1 MDMEDQ
7 NTNPPQLNPD
17 LAGYPTVDALVQ
29 GYRSSG
35 EEAKRLREKS
45 DKLEGLLTQMLE
57 QQAANQRVVPDR
69 RGGRPEDRLVEFGI
83 PVDALD
89 EFVAGRVAKAFEPVT
104 RGIQARQ
111 TIVGSHPDYLQFE
124 QDVAQFIGSDQ
135 ELSSR
140 YGKMFETDPAGAM
153 EYAFLKFA
161 DSRRRS
167 VSGGAAPAGGSV
179 DAAIP
184 MSRNGEGRRAPD
196 SDQHIR
202 DAFDRWQK
210 SGSTAD
216 AQNYAKARLRG
227 VVTDEFLNG

>member
-1 MDMEDQ
+1 MDEQ
-7 NTNPPQLNPD
+7 TTPQPQLNPD
-17 LAGYPTVDALVQ
+17 LAGYPSVEALVQ

-35 EEAKRLREKS
+35 EEAKRLREKA
-45 DKLEGLLTQMLE
+45 DKLESLMTQVFE
-57 QQAANQRVVPDR
+57 QQAANQRTVPNR
-69 RGGRPEDRLVEFGI
+69 SGRPEDRLTEFGV

-111 TIVGSHPDYLQFE
+111 AIVGSHPDYVQFE
-124 QDVAQFIGSDQ
+124 QDVANFIGNDPD
-135 ELSSR
+135 LSQR
-140 YGKMFETDPAGAM
+140 YPRMFESDPAGAM

-167 VSGGAAPAGGSV
+167 VGSPTGAVGGSV

-184 MSRNGEGRRAPD
+184 TSRAGEGRRAPD
-196 SDQHIR
+196 GDQNIR
-202 DAFDRWQK
+202 DAFERWQK
-210 SGSTAD
+210 SGSSQD

-227 VVTDEFLNG
+227 VITDDFLNG